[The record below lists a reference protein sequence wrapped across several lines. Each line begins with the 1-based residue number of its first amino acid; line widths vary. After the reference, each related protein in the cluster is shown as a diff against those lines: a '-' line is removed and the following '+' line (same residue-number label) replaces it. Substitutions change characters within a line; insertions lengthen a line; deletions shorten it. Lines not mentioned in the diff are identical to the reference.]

1 MLRMYRSEWMKIRRS
16 FVWLLLLASPLVAAL
31 LGLLSVNREGE
42 FPWLIVL
49 SMMAELLA
57 MLPRGMG
64 PNEFGAFGISAVT
77 LFVIILGSF
86 AVFFA
91 GGWLYFTRKAV

>member
-1 MLRMYRSEWMKIRRS
+1 
-16 FVWLLLLASPLVAAL
+16 
-31 LGLLSVNREGE
+31 
-42 FPWLIVL
+42 
-49 SMMAELLA
+49 
-57 MLPRGMG
+57 MG